1 MAPITRFKLSCLS
14 ALGLEV
20 GPPLYAVCTYAAG
33 LALLQD
39 LDLGFGLLILGLELA
54 HVFVRRTAQVLHH
67 SVPLSG
73 PSLIQNRSDGPV
85 RAACIWTVNL
95 AQTLLMLHA
104 KDMCIAKSM
113 LVQPA
118 VGRALLKGLL
128 GLLCAAWHSCL
139 LCIC

>member
-1 MAPITRFKLSCLS
+1 MALIRFKFKLRAVNLISLAPITRFKLSCLS

-33 LALLQD
+33 LALLYD
-39 LDLGFGLLILGLELA
+39 LDLGFSLLILGLELA
-54 HVFVRRTAQVLHH
+54 HVLVRRTAQVLHH

-73 PSLIQNRSDGPV
+73 PSLVQNRSDGPV
-85 RAACIWTVNL
+85 RGACIWPVNL

-104 KDMCIAKSM
+104 KDLCIAESM

-118 VGRALLKGLL
+118 VGRALL
-128 GLLCAAWHSCL
+128 
-139 LCIC
+139 